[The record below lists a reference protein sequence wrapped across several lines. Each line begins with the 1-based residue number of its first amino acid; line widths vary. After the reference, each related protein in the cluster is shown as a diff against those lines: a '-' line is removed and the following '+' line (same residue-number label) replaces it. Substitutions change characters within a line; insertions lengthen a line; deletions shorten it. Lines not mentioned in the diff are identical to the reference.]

1 MVSYEAK
8 KLAANSFLHSQGW
21 NSFDLYPRQVA
32 DVNGDGRADI
42 VGFGYD
48 NVVVALGQSN
58 GTFSS
63 TITAKN
69 DHFTESQ
76 GGWNSFDQYPRK
88 VADVNG
94 DGRADIVG
102 FGYDNVVVS
111 LGQSNGTFG
120 STIIAKNDH
129 FTESQGGW
137 NSFDQYPRQ
146 VADVN
151 GDGRADIVGFG
162 YDNVV
167 VSLGQSNGTFGST
180 IIAKNDHF
188 TESQGGWNSFDQY
201 PRQVADVNG
210 DGRADIVGFGY
221 DNVVVA
227 LGQSNGTFGST
238 IIAKSDHF
246 TESQGGWNSFDKYP
260 RQVADVNNDGRADII
275 GFGND
280 NVEVALGQSDG
291 TFGSTTVVK
300 NDDFT
305 ISQGGWNTF
314 NGYPRQ
320 VADVN
325 GDGSGDIVGFAEDG
339 AYVSLASNGGGTT
352 PPQTNGNIVGGYL
365 PSYRINSSTNIATIP
380 ADKLT
385 HLFYAFADITPQG
398 NVELKSDGEDG
409 DIALLQSIKA
419 QNPNLKIIVSIGGA
433 GDEDFA
439 SVAADTQKRTNF
451 TQSAIDFMKNNGFDG
466 IDIDWEFPKKEENN
480 DYLQMLGDLR
490 QAIDSASV
498 ADGKN
503 YELTTALP
511 ASPLQ
516 LAPEDYGDKSYD
528 FNDNFLKTTS
538 DYVDFINVMSYDYH
552 IPEAQGQSM
561 ANHQAALYANPN
573 DTYYNSSKLNV
584 SWGIQEYL
592 NAGVEAEDIVLGVP
606 LYSYSWTGVNPGAN
620 NDGLFQ
626 SGTPV
631 SSQQAILYKDMYNTL
646 DTDSNYQRYW
656 DDSAK
661 VPYVY
666 NSQTQEFS
674 TYEDKQ
680 SVLGKLDYIEQKD
693 TWWYVLLGDERRL
706 THK

>member
-48 NVVVALGQSN
+48 TVVVALGQSN

-188 TESQGGWNSFDQY
+188 TESQGGWNSFNQY

-221 DNVVVA
+221 DNVIGI
-227 LGQSNGTFGST
+227 LFK
-238 IIAKSDHF
+238 AK
-246 TESQGGWNSFDKYP
+246 
-260 RQVADVNNDGRADII
+260 
-275 GFGND
+275 
-280 NVEVALGQSDG
+280 
-291 TFGSTTVVK
+291 
-300 NDDFT
+300 
-305 ISQGGWNTF
+305 
-314 NGYPRQ
+314 
-320 VADVN
+320 
-325 GDGSGDIVGFAEDG
+325 
-339 AYVSLASNGGGTT
+339 
-352 PPQTNGNIVGGYL
+352 
-365 PSYRINSSTNIATIP
+365 
-380 ADKLT
+380 
-385 HLFYAFADITPQG
+385 
-398 NVELKSDGEDG
+398 
-409 DIALLQSIKA
+409 
-419 QNPNLKIIVSIGGA
+419 
-433 GDEDFA
+433 
-439 SVAADTQKRTNF
+439 
-451 TQSAIDFMKNNGFDG
+451 
-466 IDIDWEFPKKEENN
+466 
-480 DYLQMLGDLR
+480 
-490 QAIDSASV
+490 
-498 ADGKN
+498 
-503 YELTTALP
+503 
-511 ASPLQ
+511 
-516 LAPEDYGDKSYD
+516 
-528 FNDNFLKTTS
+528 
-538 DYVDFINVMSYDYH
+538 
-552 IPEAQGQSM
+552 
-561 ANHQAALYANPN
+561 
-573 DTYYNSSKLNV
+573 
-584 SWGIQEYL
+584 
-592 NAGVEAEDIVLGVP
+592 
-606 LYSYSWTGVNPGAN
+606 
-620 NDGLFQ
+620 
-626 SGTPV
+626 
-631 SSQQAILYKDMYNTL
+631 
-646 DTDSNYQRYW
+646 QRYFW
-656 DDSAK
+656 FDD
-661 VPYVY
+661 Y
-666 NSQTQEFS
+666 
-674 TYEDKQ
+674 
-680 SVLGKLDYIEQKD
+680 
-693 TWWYVLLGDERRL
+693 R
-706 THK
+706 